1 MKKNHQSAIM
11 LRQQAEDLLKN
22 KSSKAVSPLSEADA
36 LKLLHELQVH
46 QIELEMQNEAL
57 TFANARAEAALE
69 DADQYRQIFANNPQP
84 TVIYDL
90 ETLAFLE
97 VNEAAVKLYGYTR
110 NEFLRM
116 NIKDLHH
123 LNDIPALL
131 KDLELAKSTENPSGQ
146 WQQCLKSGE
155 IIFVELTSLSIN
167 HLGRKARHVLVNN
180 ITKRKLAGEALQQ
193 SNQKLEAMISASP
206 DGIGMVSLEGKL
218 QLMSD
223 KLSEMHGYSLQ
234 EKDDYIGNSIFNFI
248 DPSDHKLLTDNIKKL
263 IAGEDIHNAREYL
276 AIKKDKSRFN
286 AEIKSSVL
294 RDEEGD
300 PLCFLYVQRDITERK
315 QTEKNLQD
323 SENRYRS
330 IFEGSADGIMI
341 ADEETKMILF
351 ANSSQCA
358 MLGYTEAQLKTMNIS
373 EIHPADTF
381 QDTLAKFERQGRR
394 EITLTENIQCLRK
407 NGEIFYADINSNAV
421 NVNGRKNI
429 VGFFRDISGRRLAE
443 QKINELNTNLEIK
456 IEERTT
462 QLAKTNENLF
472 EEIEN
477 RKVAEA
483 DLTHQKQRLAD
494 IIEGTNVG
502 TWEWNVQTGE
512 TIFNEQWAGILGYSL
527 DEIAPVSIQTWME
540 FAHPE
545 DLAVSGEL
553 LEKHFNGDLD
563 YYSFESRMKHK
574 NGDWV
579 WVLDRGKV
587 HTWDKEG
594 KPLLMSGTHQDISES
609 KRASEFEKELLA
621 LTPALAGI
629 PLAEFDATVNRALS
643 RIGQFLSA
651 DRAYIFEF
659 EPGEGSMSNTY
670 EWCNSGIRPEI
681 ENLQK
686 VPAVIIPKWMETL
699 NQYESVIIP
708 SVKDLP
714 DSWSAERAILE
725 PQGIKSLIVTPMI
738 LENHLIGFFGL
749 DSVKQTKIYSNA
761 EITILKVL
769 GNLLASLMQYQRS
782 EKSLEQTRQNYE
794 TFFNTIDDFLFV
806 LDEQGNIIH
815 TNTTVAKRLGY
826 TAAELLGKSVLM
838 VHPSERRE
846 EAGRI
851 VGEMLAG
858 SSEFCPVPLI
868 TKSGYQIPV
877 ETKVTFGFWD
887 NKTAVFGVSKDV
899 SKIKSS
905 EEKFSKVFYLNPSA
919 CGLSDLATGKY
930 VELNEAFYTL
940 CGFTENEV
948 IGKTAIELGILN
960 EDAIRS
966 ISNKADSNG
975 NIYNAEA
982 SLKTKNGELKHVLLS
997 AENIYLQ
1004 DITYRFT
1011 VVHDI
1016 SERKLAEEEINK
1028 AKKLADNAN
1037 FAKSEFLA
1045 RMSHELRT
1053 PMNSILGFAQ
1063 LLNMGEISPAQ
1074 KKSVNF
1080 IIGSGK
1086 HLLNLINEV
1095 LDISHIEAGRIILSY
1110 EPVQLSSLIMEML
1123 DVVQPMAEV
1132 RHLKTEMEYSPA
1144 NRFFVLAD
1152 KHRLKQVLLNLIN
1165 NAVKYNREGGSII
1178 IKTELR
1184 TPETRENSVVRISVC
1199 DTGLGINPE
1208 DILKLFIPFERIGAD
1223 RTETEG
1229 TGLGLSVVKKLITAM
1244 GGEVGVDSTPG
1255 QGSTFWIE
1263 LPQATIQ
1270 REQNN
1275 SLQDIS
1281 TTENGANTKT
1291 GTILYIEDNIPNAEL
1306 VKEIIKS
1313 KRPAINIIVSKY
1325 GEKAVEIAT
1334 YSKADL
1340 ILLDLN
1346 LPDSH
1351 GSEVLEWLK
1360 ADEITKNI
1368 PVVIVSA
1375 DAMPQQAEKL
1385 LKSGAKKYLTKP
1397 LDLIDFL
1404 KVVDECV
1411 T

>member
-1 MKKNHQSAIM
+1 MKKNHQSANT

-131 KDLELAKSTENPSGQ
+131 KDLELTRSTENPSGQ

-167 HLGRKARHVLVNN
+167 HRGRKARHVLVNN

-193 SNQKLEAMISASP
+193 SNKKLEAMISASP

-234 EKDDYIGNSIFNFI
+234 GKDDYIGNSIFNFI
-248 DPSDHKLLTDNIKKL
+248 DPSDHKLLADNIKKL
-263 IAGEDIHNAREYL
+263 IAGEDIHKSREYL

-294 RDEEGD
+294 RDEEGE

-330 IFEGSADGIMI
+330 VFEGSADGIMI

-394 EITLTENIQCLRK
+394 EITLIENIQCLRK

-421 NVNGRKNI
+421 NVNGRINVI
-429 VGFFRDISGRRLAE
+429 GFFRDISGRRLAE

-472 EEIEN
+472 KEIEN

-512 TIFNEQWAGILGYSL
+512 TIFNKQWAGILGYTP
-527 DEIAPVSIQTWME
+527 DEIAPVSIQTWMK
-540 FAHPE
+540 FAHPD
-545 DLAVSGEL
+545 DLAASGEL

-563 YYSFESRMKHK
+563 YYSYESRMKHK
-574 NGDWV
+574 NGEWV

-587 HTWDKEG
+587 HTWDKGG

-699 NQYESVIIP
+699 NHYESVIIP

-940 CGFTENEV
+940 FGFTENEV

-966 ISNKADSNG
+966 ISKKADSNG

-982 SLKTKNGELKHVLLS
+982 SLKTKNGEIKHVLLS

-1004 DITYRFT
+1004 DRTYRFT

-1086 HLLNLINEV
+1086 HLLNLIDEV
-1095 LDISHIEAGRIILSY
+1095 LDISQIEAGRIILSY

-1132 RHLKTEMEYSPA
+1132 RYLKTELEYSPA

-1184 TPETRENSVVRISVC
+1184 TPETRENSVVRISIC

-1208 DILKLFIPFERIGAD
+1208 DILRLFIPFERIGAD

-1255 QGSTFWIE
+1255 QGSTFWVE
-1263 LPQATIQ
+1263 LPQVTIQ
-1270 REQNN
+1270 QEQNN
-1275 SLQDIS
+1275 SLRDIL

-1313 KRPAINIIVSKY
+1313 KRPAINIIISKY

-1351 GSEVLEWLK
+1351 GSEVLGWLK